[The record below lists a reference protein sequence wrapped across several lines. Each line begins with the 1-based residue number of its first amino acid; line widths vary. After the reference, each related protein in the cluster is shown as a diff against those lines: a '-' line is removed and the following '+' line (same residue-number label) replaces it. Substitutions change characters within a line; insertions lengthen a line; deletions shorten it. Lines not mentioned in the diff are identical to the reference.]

1 MNNMLFETQRNG
13 LEHLKKGALS
23 IRSLNHVSFSVPEP
37 VKTGR
42 FFCDILGFRVVRRPN
57 FNFDGIWLY
66 SYGIQIHLIQGTA
79 LERPNTLKPNT
90 DHISFEADDLT
101 NIQNHLDSF
110 NIPYLLESHETEK
123 LRQLFFKEPHS
134 GIMIEICNCEVFP
147 VEYIDEL

>member
-1 MNNMLFETQRNG
+1 MEQIL
-13 LEHLKKGALS
+13 LESQNKVLGQVKKGALS

-37 VKTGR
+37 VKTGK
-42 FFCDILGFRVVRRPN
+42 FFCEILGFRVVRRPN

-66 SYGIQIHLIQGTA
+66 SYGIQIHLIEGAA
-79 LERPNTLKPNT
+79 LERPNILKPNT

-101 NIQNHLDSF
+101 SIQNKLDAL
-110 NIPYLLESHETEK
+110 NVPYLLEYHEREN

-147 VEYIDEL
+147 VQYMDE